1 MNLMTLQRYKNELIL
16 LITLLFVL
24 GAFMYKLSATT
35 YVTENKSSIQKH
47 ISEIITIENYKKQWK
62 SKGMA
67 NKVKV
72 FKSIVNA
79 TKVKTFS
86 KKSSKLTLSYINL
99 TANELNKITN
109 KLLNLPVQIMTLQIQ
124 ERGKNKFT
132 MELTCKW

>member
-1 MNLMTLQRYKNELIL
+1 MNLMTLHRYKNELVL
-16 LITLLFVL
+16 LLTLIFVII
-24 GAFMYKLSATT
+24 AFFYKLSASE
-35 YVTENKSSIQKH
+35 YVTRNKASIEQH
-47 ISEIITIENYKKQWK
+47 ISEITAIEGYKKQWK

-72 FKSIVNA
+72 FKSIVTA
-79 TKVKTFS
+79 SKVKTFS
-86 KKSSKLTLSYINL
+86 KKSSKLTLAYINL
-99 TANELNKITN
+99 TARELNKITN

>member
-16 LITLLFVL
+16 LLTLTFVIL
-24 GAFMYKLSATT
+24 AFLYKLSATK
-35 YVTENKSSIQKH
+35 YVVENKAFIQQQ
-47 ISEIITIENYKKQWK
+47 ISEIVQIENYKKQWK

-72 FKSIVNA
+72 FKKIV
-79 TKVKTFS
+79 TGSKVKVFS

-109 KLLNLPVQIMTLQIQ
+109 KLLNMPLQITTLQIK
-124 ERGKNKFT
+124 EHSKNKFT

>member
-16 LITLLFVL
+16 LLTLLFVL
-24 GAFMYKLSATT
+24 GAFMHKQTATT
-35 YVTENKSSIQKH
+35 YVTENKSSIEQH
-47 ISEIITIENYKKQWK
+47 ISEITTIENYKNQWK

-79 TKVKTFS
+79 TKIKTFS
-86 KKSSKLTLSYINL
+86 KKSSKLTVSYLNL
-99 TANELNKITN
+99 TANELNKIIN
-109 KLLNLPVQIMTLQIQ
+109 KLLNLPVQIISLQIK
-124 ERGKNKFT
+124 EHSKNKFT

>member
-16 LITLLFVL
+16 LLTLLFVL

-35 YVTENKSSIQKH
+35 YVTENKNSIQKH

-72 FKSIVNA
+72 FKSIVISS
-79 TKVKTFS
+79 KIKIFS

-99 TANELNKITN
+99 TSNELNKITN
-109 KLLNLPVQIMTLQIQ
+109 KLLNIPVQIITLQIR
-124 ERGKNKFT
+124 EHSKNKFS
-132 MELTCKW
+132 MELKCKW

>member
-1 MNLMTLQRYKNELIL
+1 MTLHRYKNELVL
-16 LITLLFVL
+16 LLTLLFVL

-47 ISEIITIENYKKQWK
+47 ISEIISIENYKNQWK

-109 KLLNLPVQIMTLQIQ
+109 KLLNLPVQIITLQIR
-124 ERGKNKFT
+124 EDSKNKFT

>member
-16 LITLLFVL
+16 LLTLIFVIS
-24 GAFMYKLSATT
+24 AFMYKLSATK
-35 YVTENKSSIQKH
+35 YVVENKASIQQH
-47 ISEIITIENYKKQWK
+47 ISEIVKIENYKKQWK
-62 SKGMA
+62 GKGMA

-72 FKSIVNA
+72 FKTIVNRS
-79 TKVKTFS
+79 KVKVFS

-109 KLLNLPVQIMTLQIQ
+109 KLLNIPVQITTLQIR
-124 ERGKNKFT
+124 ELSKNTFK